1 MEDISTEDTI
11 AAFLGLEDDDLLT
24 EAVKLLIE
32 TQRAYR
38 DVEAQR
44 ISRREADNVRRTY
57 LKYMRK
63 HRLKTVDEEEDLA
76 ENEFAIARNAETP
89 AESVVHPLNQDDLW
103 LLTDF
108 EAICTLWLA
117 EDVKTVEGFTDT
129 LREFLNDPGIES
141 HLKERLFERDK
152 ERGEYL
158 LTAILEEESSDLA
171 AHSMLVRLYEKK
183 ERWAEI
189 EAEYKRFLNE
199 TDDEMVWANYGDFL
213 EHRGQYGEALTAFKE
228 SLEVC
233 ERIGTSGE
241 GLGEVIK
248 ERISRVERMMH
259 LEGEEA
265 RKARE
270 YWESVW
276 LLEEVRAFADSQ
288 LRKEM
293 EKAQEEYREA
303 TGLEKL
309 RIDQLFEYLNWFLF
323 SRKLADGRTPG
334 LVYADEKGLT
344 EELRAKIAELGNP
357 IAGAFELVH
366 VDPASFTMLV
376 KEVGSE
382 KEYEVRGDV
391 QELEEG
397 TRFAMTIY
405 PWGDIYFTGGVLRA
419 LKEAS

>member
-1 MEDISTEDTI
+1 MSTEDVV
-11 AAFLGLEDDDLLT
+11 AAFLGLGDDDRLK

-38 DVEAQR
+38 DVDAQR

-63 HRLKTVDEEEDLA
+63 HGLKTVDEEDGLA
-76 ENEFAIARNAETP
+76 ENEFAIVQDAAETEKS
-89 AESVVHPLNQDDLW
+89 ALQPLNQDDLW

-108 EAICTLWLA
+108 EAICALWLA
-117 EDVKTVEGFTDT
+117 EDVKVAESFPDALRGF
-129 LREFLNDPGIES
+129 LGDPRIERR
-141 HLKERLFERDK
+141 LKERLFERDK

-158 LTAILEEESSDLA
+158 LTAIFEEAPSDVP
-171 AHSMLVRLYEKK
+171 AHLLLVGLYERE
-183 ERWAEI
+183 ERWAEV

-213 EHRGQYGEALTAFKE
+213 ERRGRYTEAFTAFKE
-228 SLEVC
+228 CIEVC
-233 ERIGTSGE
+233 ERIGTTGE

-248 ERISRVERMMH
+248 VRISRVERMLH

-270 YWESVW
+270 YWESAW
-276 LLEEVRAFADSQ
+276 LLDEVRAFADSR

-293 EKAQEEYREA
+293 EKAQEEYKDAE
-303 TGLEKL
+303 GLEKL
-309 RIDQLFEYLNWFLF
+309 RIDLLFEFLNWFLF

-334 LVYADEKGLT
+334 LMYADEQGLG
-344 EELRAKIAELGNP
+344 EELRAKLEQLGNP
-357 IAGAFELVH
+357 ITGAFEIVR
-366 VDPASFTMLV
+366 VDPASFTMVV
-376 KEVGSE
+376 KEVESG

-391 QELEEG
+391 QELEVG
-397 TRFAMTIY
+397 LMFAMTIY

-419 LKEAS
+419 LTEAS

>member
-1 MEDISTEDTI
+1 MSTEDVI
-11 AAFLGLEDDDLLT
+11 AAFLGLEDDDRLK

-63 HRLKTVDEEEDLA
+63 HGLKTVDEEEGLA
-76 ENEFAIARNAETP
+76 ENEFAIVQDAAE
-89 AESVVHPLNQDDLW
+89 AGKSALQPLNQDDLW

-108 EAICTLWLA
+108 EAIRALWLA
-117 EDVKTVEGFTDT
+117 DDVHVAEGFPDA
-129 LREFLNDPGIES
+129 LRGFLSDPGIES

-158 LTAILEEESSDLA
+158 LTAILEEEPSDLA
-171 AHSMLVRLYEKK
+171 AHSLLVGLYEKE

-189 EAEYKRFLNE
+189 EAECKRFLDE
-199 TDDEMVWANYGDFL
+199 TDDELVWANYGDFL
-213 EHRGQYGEALTAFKE
+213 ERRGRYSEAFNAFEE

-233 ERIGTSGE
+233 ERIGTTGE

-276 LLEEVRAFADSQ
+276 LLEEVRAFADRR

-293 EKAQEEYREA
+293 EKAQDEYREA
-303 TGLEKL
+303 KGLEKL
-309 RIDQLFEYLNWFLF
+309 RIDLLFEFLNWFMF

-334 LVYADEKGLT
+334 IMYADEQGLG
-344 EELRAKIAELGNP
+344 EELRAKLEQLGNP
-357 IAGAFELVH
+357 ITGVFELVR

-376 KEVGSE
+376 KEVGSGN
-382 KEYEVRGDV
+382 EYELRGDV
-391 QELEEG
+391 PELEEG
-397 TRFAMTIY
+397 LTFAMTIY
-405 PWGDIYFTGGVLRA
+405 PWDDIYFTGDVLRA
-419 LKEAS
+419 LTAGS

>member
-1 MEDISTEDTI
+1 MSTEDVI
-11 AAFLGLEDDDLLT
+11 AAFLGLEDDDRLK
-24 EAVKLLIE
+24 EALKLLIE

-63 HRLKTVDEEEDLA
+63 HGLKTVDEEEGLA
-76 ENEFAIARNAETP
+76 ENEFAIVRDAAETD
-89 AESVVHPLNQDDLW
+89 ESALQPLNQDDLW

-108 EAICTLWLA
+108 EAICALWLA
-117 EDVKTVEGFTDT
+117 EDVKVAEGFPDA
-129 LREFLNDPGIES
+129 LREFLSDPDIES
-141 HLKERLFERDK
+141 RLKERLFERDK
-152 ERGEYL
+152 ERGAYL
-158 LTAILEEESSDLA
+158 LTAILEEEPSDLA
-171 AHSMLVRLYEKK
+171 AHSLLVGLYEKE

-189 EAEYKRFLNE
+189 EAEYKRFLDE

-213 EHRGQYGEALTAFKE
+213 ERRGRYSEAFTAFKE

-233 ERIGTSGE
+233 ERIGTTGE

-276 LLEEVRAFADSQ
+276 LLEEVRAFADRR

-293 EKAQEEYREA
+293 EKAQDEYKEA
-303 TGLEKL
+303 AGLEKL
-309 RIDQLFEYLNWFLF
+309 RIDLLFEFLNWFLF

-334 LVYADEKGLT
+334 LMYADEKGLG
-344 EELRAKIAELGNP
+344 EELRAKIEKLGNP
-357 IAGAFELVH
+357 ITGAFEVARA
-366 VDPASFTMLV
+366 DPASFTLV
-376 KEVGSE
+376 VEEVGTG
-382 KEYEVRGDV
+382 KEYELRGEV
-391 QELEEG
+391 PELEEG
-397 TRFAMTIY
+397 LNFAMTIY

>member
-1 MEDISTEDTI
+1 MSTEDVI
-11 AAFLGLEDDDLLT
+11 AAFLGLEDDDRLK

-63 HRLKTVDEEEDLA
+63 HGLKTVDEEEGLA
-76 ENEFAIARNAETP
+76 ENEFAIVQDAAE
-89 AESVVHPLNQDDLW
+89 AGKSALQPLNQDDLW

-108 EAICTLWLA
+108 EAICALWLA
-117 EDVKTVEGFTDT
+117 DDVHVAEGFPDAI
-129 LREFLNDPGIES
+129 RGFLSDPGIES

-158 LTAILEEESSDLA
+158 LTAILEEEPSDLA
-171 AHSMLVRLYEKK
+171 AHSLLVGLYEKE

-189 EAEYKRFLNE
+189 EAECKRFLDE
-199 TDDEMVWANYGDFL
+199 TDDELVWANYGDFL
-213 EHRGQYGEALTAFKE
+213 ERRGRYSEAFNAFEE

-233 ERIGTSGE
+233 ERIGTTGE

-248 ERISRVERMMH
+248 ERLTRVERMLH

-276 LLEEVRAFADSQ
+276 LLEEVRAFADRR

-293 EKAQEEYREA
+293 EKAQDEYREA
-303 TGLEKL
+303 KGLEKL
-309 RIDQLFEYLNWFLF
+309 RIDLLFEFLNWFMF

-334 LVYADEKGLT
+334 IMYADEQGLG
-344 EELRAKIAELGNP
+344 EELRAKLEQLGNP
-357 IAGAFELVH
+357 ITGVFELVR

-376 KEVGSE
+376 KEVGSGN
-382 KEYEVRGDV
+382 EYELRGDV
-391 QELEEG
+391 SELEEG
-397 TRFAMTIY
+397 LTFAMTIY
-405 PWGDIYFTGGVLRA
+405 PWDDIYFTGDVLRA
-419 LKEAS
+419 LTAGS

>member
-1 MEDISTEDTI
+1 MSTEDVIT
-11 AAFLGLEDDDLLT
+11 AFLGLEDDDLLK

-44 ISRREADNVRRTY
+44 ISRREADNVRRMY

-63 HRLKTVDEEEDLA
+63 HGLKTVDEEEGLA
-76 ENEFAIARNAETP
+76 ESEFAIVRDAAETE
-89 AESVVHPLNQDDLW
+89 ESALQPLNQDDLW
-103 LLTDF
+103 LLTDL
-108 EAICTLWLA
+108 EAICALWLA
-117 EDVKTVEGFTDT
+117 EDVKVAEGFPDA
-129 LREFLNDPGIES
+129 LRGFLSDPDIES
-141 HLKERLFERDK
+141 HLKERLVERDK

-158 LTAILEEESSDLA
+158 LTAILEEEPSDLA
-171 AHSMLVRLYEKK
+171 AHSLLVGLYEKE
-183 ERWAEI
+183 ERWAEV
-189 EAEYKRFLNE
+189 EAEYKRFLDE

-213 EHRGQYGEALTAFKE
+213 ERRGRYNEAFTAFKE

-233 ERIGTSGE
+233 ERIGTTGE

-276 LLEEVRAFADSQ
+276 LLEEVRAFADRR

-293 EKAQEEYREA
+293 EKAQDEYKEA
-303 TGLEKL
+303 AGLEKL
-309 RIDQLFEYLNWFLF
+309 RIDLLFEFLNWFLF

-334 LVYADEKGLT
+334 IMYADEKGLG
-344 EELRAKIAELGNP
+344 EELRAKIEKLGNP
-357 IAGAFELVH
+357 ITGAFELVRA
-366 VDPASFTMLV
+366 DPASFTMVV
-376 KEVGSE
+376 KEVGSGN
-382 KEYEVRGDV
+382 EYELRGDV
-391 QELEEG
+391 PELEEG
-397 TRFAMTIY
+397 LTFAMTIY
-405 PWGDIYFTGGVLRA
+405 PWDDIYFTGDVLRA
-419 LKEAS
+419 LKEGS

>member
-1 MEDISTEDTI
+1 MSTEDVIT
-11 AAFLGLEDDDLLT
+11 AFLGLEDDDDLLK

-44 ISRREADNVRRTY
+44 ISRREADNVRRMY

-63 HRLKTVDEEEDLA
+63 HGLKTVDEEEGLA
-76 ENEFAIARNAETP
+76 ESEFAIVRDAAETE
-89 AESVVHPLNQDDLW
+89 ESALQPLNQDDLW

-108 EAICTLWLA
+108 EAICALWLA
-117 EDVKTVEGFTDT
+117 EDVHVAEGFPDA
-129 LREFLNDPGIES
+129 LRGFLSDLDIES
-141 HLKERLFERDK
+141 HLKERLVERDK

-158 LTAILEEESSDLA
+158 LTAILEEEPSDLA
-171 AHSMLVRLYEKK
+171 AHSLLVGLYEKE

-189 EAEYKRFLNE
+189 EAEYKRFLDE
-199 TDDEMVWANYGDFL
+199 TDDELVWANYGDFL
-213 EHRGQYGEALTAFKE
+213 ERRGRYSEAFTAFKE

-233 ERIGTSGE
+233 ERIGTTGE

-248 ERISRVERMMH
+248 ERLTRVERMLH

-276 LLEEVRAFADSQ
+276 LLEEVRAFADRR

-293 EKAQEEYREA
+293 EKAQDEYREA
-303 TGLEKL
+303 KGLEKL
-309 RIDQLFEYLNWFLF
+309 RIDLLFEFLNWFLF

-334 LVYADEKGLT
+334 IMYADEQGLG
-344 EELRAKIAELGNP
+344 EELRAKLEQLGNS
-357 IAGAFELVH
+357 ITGVFELVR

-376 KEVGSE
+376 KEVGSGN
-382 KEYEVRGDV
+382 EYELRGDV
-391 QELEEG
+391 SELEEG
-397 TRFAMTIY
+397 LTFAMTIY
-405 PWGDIYFTGGVLRA
+405 PWDDIYFTGDVVRA
-419 LKEAS
+419 LTAGS